1 MLEKKRH
8 GVTYMVVV
16 FPPPSSDR
24 PQQPIPRR
32 RHHHLI
38 PLPVVPLPFLPVAAL
53 ESFFFSA
60 LLRSAASLSHLRQA
74 HALLLR
80 LGLHHSSFLVS
91 KLLRLLS
98 PRHLPP
104 LHSYPLRA
112 FLSVPDP
119 NPFLFTSLIR
129 ACCSSP
135 DLLLPSLRLFS
146 LMRRRRLPPLPFTF
160 SALLKSAAAARSL
173 PAGALLHSLALSLG
187 AFPSHLFV
195 ANSLLAMYVACSDLR
210 SARRVFDE
218 MPLRDLI
225 SWTSLVVAYARS
237 GDMESAAA
245 LFASSPAKD
254 VVAWTALVTGYA
266 HNAMPGEAL
275 DAFVRMRDAGVTI
288 DEVALVGAVSACAQL
303 GAVSRARWVVRDIAE
318 ANGFGTNVVVGSAL
332 VDMYAKCGLIDD
344 ARQVFDEMPERN
356 VYTYSSM
363 IAGLASHGRAYEA
376 IALFR
381 EMVGATNVAPNRVT
395 LIGVLTACS
404 HAGMVEEGR
413 FFFAQMKDKYRI
425 PRSAD
430 HYACMVDLLGRAG
443 LVEEALEL
451 VKSMPIKPH
460 GGVWGALLGACRIH
474 NKPEIAKT
482 AADRLLK
489 LEPECIGSYI
499 LLSNI
504 YASAGMWDEVSKV
517 RKLMRGRGLKK
528 NPAASWVEGIDGLVH
543 EFFAG
548 DASHPRSREIKK
560 LLEELMGRLKLVGY
574 MPILSSVVYDVSDG
588 EKERLLKGHSEKLAL
603 AFALLTRGISEICE
617 DCHLVMSCV
626 EDDDKERLLKG
637 QKLAFAFT
645 LLTRELKIAK
655 NR

>member
-1 MLEKKRH
+1 
-8 GVTYMVVV
+8 
-16 FPPPSSDR
+16 
-24 PQQPIPRR
+24 
-32 RHHHLI
+32 
-38 PLPVVPLPFLPVAAL
+38 
-53 ESFFFSA
+53 
-60 LLRSAASLSHLRQA
+60 
-74 HALLLR
+74 
-80 LGLHHSSFLVS
+80 
-91 KLLRLLS
+91 
-98 PRHLPP
+98 
-104 LHSYPLRA
+104 
-112 FLSVPDP
+112 
-119 NPFLFTSLIR
+119 FTSLIR

-303 GAVSRARWVVRDIAE
+303 GAVSRARWVWDIAE

-482 AADRLLK
+482 AADRLFK

-603 AFALLTRGISEICE
+603 AFALLTKRNGDVIRITKNLRICE
-617 DCHLVMSCV
+617 DCHLVMSLVSKV
-626 EDDDKERLLKG
+626 EKVEIVVRDNMRFHRFRNGECSCAG
-637 QKLAFAFT
+637 FW
-645 LLTRELKIAK
+645 
-655 NR
+655 

>member
-1 MLEKKRH
+1 
-8 GVTYMVVV
+8 MVVV

-60 LLRSAASLSHLRQA
+60 LLRSAASLPPPAGARPPPPPRPPP
-74 HALLLR
+74 LLLPR
-80 LGLHHSSFLVS
+80 LQAAPPPL
-91 KLLRLLS
+91 
-98 PRHLPP
+98 PPPPPP

-112 FLSVPDP
+112 FLSVPTP
-119 NPFLFTSLIR
+119 TPS
-129 ACCSSP
+129 SSP
-135 DLLLPSLRLFS
+135 PSSAPAAPPPTSSSPPSASSPSCAAAASPSPLHLLRPPQV
-146 LMRRRRLPPLPFTF
+146 RRRRPLPPRRRPPPLP
-160 SALLKSAAAARSL
+160 R
-173 PAGALLHSLALSLG
+173 LSLG

-195 ANSLLAMYVACSDLR
+195 ANS
-210 SARRVFDE
+210 
-218 MPLRDLI
+218 
-225 SWTSLVVAYARS
+225 
-237 GDMESAAA
+237 
-245 LFASSPAKD
+245 SSPCTSPAPTSAPPAGSSTKCPSATSSPGPPSSSPTPGAATWSPPPRSSRAPRQGCRGVD
-254 VVAWTALVTGYA
+254 RPGHGYA

-275 DAFVRMRDAGVTI
+275 DAFVRMRDAGVTV
-288 DEVALVGAVSACAQL
+288 DEVALVGAISACAQL
-303 GAVSRARWVVRDIAE
+303 GAVSRARWVRVIAE

-332 VDMYAKCGLIDD
+332 VDMYAKCGLIDN

-363 IAGLASHGRAYEA
+363 IAGLASHGRAHEA

-460 GGVWGALLGACRIH
+460 GGVWGHCSVLAGSTISLKSLRLRPTVSLSSNPNASEAIFSYRTSTHRPAC
-474 NKPEIAKT
+474 
-482 AADRLLK
+482 
-489 LEPECIGSYI
+489 
-499 LLSNI
+499 
-504 YASAGMWDEVSKV
+504 GMKS
-517 RKLMRGRGLKK
+517 RKLG
-528 NPAASWVEGIDGLVH
+528 S
-543 EFFAG
+543 
-548 DASHPRSREIKK
+548 
-560 LLEELMGRLKLVGY
+560 
-574 MPILSSVVYDVSDG
+574 
-588 EKERLLKGHSEKLAL
+588 
-603 AFALLTRGISEICE
+603 
-617 DCHLVMSCV
+617 
-626 EDDDKERLLKG
+626 
-637 QKLAFAFT
+637 
-645 LLTRELKIAK
+645 
-655 NR
+655 